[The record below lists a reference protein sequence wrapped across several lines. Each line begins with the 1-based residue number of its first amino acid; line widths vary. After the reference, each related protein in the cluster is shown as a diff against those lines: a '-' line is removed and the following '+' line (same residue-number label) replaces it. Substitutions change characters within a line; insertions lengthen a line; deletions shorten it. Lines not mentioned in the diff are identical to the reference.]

1 MTQAAV
7 VCTRTRRRSNAVD
20 SYVCVCVLVHVVDR
34 RRRRLTRARIIAGGG
49 RCSDIRRRRV
59 RTFGVYVLII
69 YVTRPSLVVV
79 VARIHH
85 DVRDLIRIM
94 PFVHNTHTHTHTHT
108 HTALARRPV
117 RAPCSRSDCRSVGP
131 PTPTP
136 HPRVRIMPA
145 QGLAS
150 RVDRRIARSAFV
162 DDDDDGARR
171 GRVASRRHPR

>member
-7 VCTRTRRRSNAVD
+7 VCTRTRRRLMRS
-20 SYVCVCVLVHVVDR
+20 SIVDR
-34 RRRRLTRARIIAGGG
+34 RRLSRAILVATRARIIIIAGGGG

-94 PFVHNTHTHTHTHT
+94 PFVHNTPR
-108 HTALARRPV
+108 ARTRTRTRRSRDV
-117 RAPCSRSDCRSVGP
+117 QYGRRVVGRTVGRSDHP
-131 PTPTP
+131 P
-136 HPRVRIMPA
+136 PRHT
-145 QGLAS
+145 
-150 RVDRRIARSAFV
+150 RVY
-162 DDDDDGARR
+162 G
-171 GRVASRRHPR
+171 

>member
-7 VCTRTRRRSNAVD
+7 VCTRTRRRLMRS
-20 SYVCVCVLVHVVDR
+20 SIVDR
-34 RRRRLTRARIIAGGG
+34 RRLSRANLVATRARMHH
-49 RCSDIRRRRV
+49 RRGWSIGV
-59 RTFGVYVLII
+59 RTFGGVEFGHSAYTSLLFMSRARRSSSSSRAYITTFATS
-69 YVTRPSLVVV
+69 YALCLLYTTR
-79 VARIHH
+79 
-85 DVRDLIRIM
+85 
-94 PFVHNTHTHTHTHT
+94 THT